1 MCYCYRHMMRGEGLK
16 VMGTV
21 AGDEISGVTETGK
34 SVKTHVCAPTSSGIS
49 RLRVCTESSKEKN
62 QH

>member
-34 SVKTHVCAPTSSGIS
+34 SVKTHVCVHLPHQ
-49 RLRVCTESSKEKN
+49 ESAV
-62 QH
+62 